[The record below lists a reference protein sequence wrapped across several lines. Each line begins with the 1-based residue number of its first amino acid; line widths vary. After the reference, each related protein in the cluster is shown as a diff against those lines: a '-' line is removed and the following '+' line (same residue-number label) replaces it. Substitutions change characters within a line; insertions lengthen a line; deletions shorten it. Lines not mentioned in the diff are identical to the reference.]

1 MKNIFKAF
9 IFVLIPLF
17 AFTGAHEYYV
27 SITQI
32 EYVKEKETVQIISRI
47 FIDDL
52 EKLIRERYDP
62 EVTLASDDE
71 PAKVDFYIEK
81 YLNEKIKFKINN
93 IDIDATFIGKE
104 YEADI
109 VYCYLE
115 IENIESINSFEI
127 TNQVLFDLYSE
138 QQNIVRLK
146 INDKNKSFILIK
158 ENDKGLLNFK

>member
-9 IFVLIPLF
+9 VFVLIPLF

-32 EYVKEKETVQIISRI
+32 EYVKEKKTVQIISRI

-62 EVTLASDDE
+62 DVTLASDDE

-81 YLNEKIKFKINN
+81 YLGEKIKIKINN